1 MLFRKKS
8 LAVNLAA
15 SCVLFIG
22 SASLLAQTSTT
33 MPSAQDA
40 APAKADQK
48 KLAITAKS
56 KSTQEAATRKS
67 NTKMAETSGG
77 PVAQDAA
84 IRKTL
89 AERLPNLPK
98 IDEITRSAMPG
109 LLELRINGSDIVYTD
124 LEGNFLIQ
132 GNLIDTKAR
141 RNLTEER
148 VEKLTAI
155 DFDSLPLKDAFTI
168 VRGNGKRK
176 VAVFEDPNCGYC
188 KRFERDMQKIDNVT
202 FYMFLYPILGADSA
216 TKSQHMWCSKD
227 KAAAFLDWMIKD
239 VAPAAA
245 ACDTAA
251 LQRNVEFGKKYR
263 ITGTPTLIFADGSR
277 VPGAIPAAQVEKFL
291 AEAK

>member
-1 MLFRKKS
+1 MMKIKNYINAIKS
-8 LAVNLAA
+8 IAFCA
-15 SCVLFIG
+15 LFITAG
-22 SASLLAQTSTT
+22 ASFGQSVTALTA
-33 MPSAQDA
+33 AQDA
-40 APAKADQK
+40 T
-48 KLAITAKS
+48 L
-56 KSTQEAATRKS
+56 
-67 NTKMAETSGG
+67 
-77 PVAQDAA
+77 
-84 IRKTL
+84 RKTL

-98 IDEITRSAMPG
+98 IDEISRTAMPG
-109 LLELRINGSDIVYTD
+109 ILEVRINGLDIVYTD
-124 LEGNFLIQ
+124 IDGNFLIQ

-148 VEKLTAI
+148 VEKLSAL
-155 DFDSLPLKDAFTI
+155 DFDALPLKDTFTI

-202 FYMFLYPILGADSA
+202 FYMFLYPILGADSTA
-216 TKSQHMWCSKD
+216 KSQNIWCSKD
-227 KAAAFLDWMIKD
+227 RAKAWLDWMVRD
-239 VAPAAA
+239 AAPTAAT
-245 ACDTAA
+245 CDTSA